1 MELNNLSPK
10 EKQELAFTRKR
21 VLYNNAWSKE
31 TWNESAQK
39 QFQARLSELQKS
51 QIFESVRLHVDNAT
65 EILFN
70 DAHLNKLHSI
80 ITDIYDDLPLHPDT
94 AFDKAWSALEIAMN
108 LYRKRILSG
117 GYAETDKMMEV
128 ICKQELT
135 NLFKDHLK
143 LKESLFHLFDI
154 MPLSIG
160 RFAFARL
167 FHHRDIKIQS
177 YYGKIKQR
185 VQNLLGE
192 EMYDGLYA
200 KYKLTGN
207 EQDDGN
213 LHYVSAQ
220 EIVNMFRGSPISVQ
234 EKNLPPLE
242 EYKRLWLMMSGILY
256 TARNERFHGDN
267 FSHFKSDLASIKTYG
282 HFYYLLIFT
291 YSLLW
296 TVILRL
302 NLKIGNNNFVTA
314 EQLQMSIDKNIKLYQ
329 SFFRSG

>member
-21 VLYNNAWSKE
+21 VLYNNAWSKKS
-31 TWNESAQK
+31 WNESAQK

-80 ITDIYDDLPLHPDT
+80 ITDIYDDLPLYPDT

-128 ICKQELT
+128 ICRQELT
-135 NLFKDHLK
+135 SLFKDYPK
-143 LKESLFHLFDI
+143 LKESLFYLFDI

-329 SFFRSG
+329 SFFRIG

>member
-1 MELNNLSPK
+1 M
-10 EKQELAFTRKR
+10 
-21 VLYNNAWSKE
+21 
-31 TWNESAQK
+31 
-39 QFQARLSELQKS
+39 SELQKS

-128 ICKQELT
+128 ICRQELT
-135 NLFKDHLK
+135 SLFKDYPK
-143 LKESLFHLFDI
+143 LKESLFYLFDI

-329 SFFRSG
+329 SFFRIG